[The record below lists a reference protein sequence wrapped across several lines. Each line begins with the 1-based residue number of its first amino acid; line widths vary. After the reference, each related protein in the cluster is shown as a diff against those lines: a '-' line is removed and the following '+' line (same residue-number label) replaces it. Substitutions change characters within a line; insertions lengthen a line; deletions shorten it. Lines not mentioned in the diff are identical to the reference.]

1 MYNFSN
7 ELFYNFKSKLNA
19 AYAGENFN
27 LIIASQHG
35 GHSYGSALSS
45 DFGKYIEFKSDYFI
59 TWGWTDYKGYNKK
72 IYLPLPSPLLS
83 KNLNKHSEKKSKII
97 LVGTEMLITQ
107 FRFDSSPTESQWLE
121 YRLNKTILIK
131 TLFEYGLKENLYYRP
146 YFQKN
151 GALMDKFYF
160 KEKFSELNILEGKL
174 HKEIRECRLLVL
186 DHPGTTW
193 NMAMAINTPSI
204 LYWKRAHFPF
214 NDEANRFLDMFQDL
228 GLYYECP
235 LEAAAR
241 IREINAM
248 PDVKDW
254 WNQKEIQDLR
264 FEWMNKYARADKNWL
279 RQWIKVLYKL

>member
-1 MYNFSN
+1 
-7 ELFYNFKSKLNA
+7 
-19 AYAGENFN
+19 
-27 LIIASQHG
+27 
-35 GHSYGSALSS
+35 
-45 DFGKYIEFKSDYFI
+45 
-59 TWGWTDYKGYNKK
+59 
-72 IYLPLPSPLLS
+72 
-83 KNLNKHSEKKSKII
+83 
-97 LVGTEMLITQ
+97 
-107 FRFDSSPTESQWLE
+107 
-121 YRLNKTILIK
+121 
-131 TLFEYGLKENLYYRP
+131 
-146 YFQKN
+146 
-151 GALMDKFYF
+151 
-160 KEKFSELNILEGKL
+160 
-174 HKEIRECRLLVL
+174 
-186 DHPGTTW
+186 
-193 NMAMAINTPSI
+193 MAINTPSI